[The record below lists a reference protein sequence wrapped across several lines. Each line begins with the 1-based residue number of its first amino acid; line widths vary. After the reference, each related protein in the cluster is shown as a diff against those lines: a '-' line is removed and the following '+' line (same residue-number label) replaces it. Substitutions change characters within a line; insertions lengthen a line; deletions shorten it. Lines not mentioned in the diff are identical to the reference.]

1 MKPVV
6 LQSSALE
13 ASISPL
19 GAELRGLKHLPSG
32 SELLWNGDPTHWKGV
47 SPILFPV
54 VGRLRGDKYVWQGRS
69 YSLPQ
74 HGFARELE
82 WDVVH
87 EDEQSASFLLAH
99 AGPFL
104 ERYPQE
110 FQLASTYSIDGS
122 GLDWRI
128 DVFNPSAT
136 DDLLFSVGAHPAFRW
151 PLRPDGSQEG
161 HSLHFDRP
169 ETCDRLEVD
178 IDGLLTGRKV
188 PFFREQENLRLRP
201 DLFRAGAVVLEGLK
215 SESVTL
221 GSEDGARVKFIAP
234 GASWWGFWTRPS
246 APFLCL
252 EPWHGVADRA
262 DADWDL
268 RAKPG
273 IIALPAGESWSW
285 SMRIEIS
292 GF

>member
-1 MKPVV
+1 MKPVL

-19 GAELRGLKHLPSG
+19 GAELRGLRVRSTG
-32 SELLWNGDPTHWKGV
+32 DELLWSGDPAHWKGV

-54 VGRLRGDKYVWQGRS
+54 VGRLRGDRYVWQGRS

-87 EDEQSASFLLAH
+87 EDGQCASFLLAH

-110 FQLASTYSIDGS
+110 FQLASTYTLEGS
-122 GLDWRI
+122 TLEWRL

-136 DDLLFSVGAHPAFRW
+136 DDLLFSLGAHPAFRW
-151 PLRPDGSQEG
+151 PLVPGAEPESHLLR
-161 HSLHFDRP
+161 FDRP
-169 ETCDRLEVD
+169 ESCDRLEVD

-188 PFFREQENLRLRP
+188 PFFRDQDHLRLRP

-215 SESVTL
+215 SESVTF
-221 GSEDGARVKFIAP
+221 GAEGGLRVRLVAP
-234 GASWWGFWTRPS
+234 GAPWWGFWTRPG

-252 EPWHGVADRA
+252 EPWHGVADKA

-273 IIALPAGESWSW
+273 IIALPPGESWSW
-285 SMRIEIS
+285 SLRVEVEGS
-292 GF
+292 